1 VDSGFGEEWPP
12 RRKVGERLV
21 AVLADG
27 GVGKEVEVGGGGV
40 LEKVLERDSILRKCA
55 VVEVEGA
62 GLGLVVTGEV
72 AAGEVL
78 VEESPL
84 ITLVGEG
91 KRSWFL
97 QTLRQ
102 VAKLAPQ
109 QREELRRLAPH
120 HSPLP
125 LYLGIVANNVI
136 SLGGDF
142 GVFLAISRI
151 NHSCRPNCRHS
162 QGRVVAARRLRRG
175 EEVTISYIA
184 DQVAT
189 AAERAAELAYWG
201 FVCRCEACLGPGVA
215 AGMAR
220 VGELAALVERL
231 QDEGHL
237 VEGDAGRLLRS
248 TVYGDILGVLGEGDR
263 LLRLLP
269 RLSPPPRALHL
280 SLLLSCTALGAR
292 ALALGLATA
301 SNRRR
306 VEEGLEQAAARARS
320 RPHHWEL
327 YLTCLARSLLA
338 QVTWTHGI

>member
-1 VDSGFGEEWPP
+1 
-12 RRKVGERLV
+12 
-21 AVLADG
+21 
-27 GVGKEVEVGGGGV
+27 
-40 LEKVLERDSILRKCA
+40 
-55 VVEVEGA
+55 
-62 GLGLVVTGEV
+62 
-72 AAGEVL
+72 
-78 VEESPL
+78 
-84 ITLVGEG
+84 
-91 KRSWFL
+91 
-97 QTLRQ
+97 
-102 VAKLAPQ
+102 
-109 QREELRRLAPH
+109 
-120 HSPLP
+120 
-125 LYLGIVANNVI
+125 
-136 SLGGDF
+136 
-142 GVFLAISRI
+142 
-151 NHSCRPNCRHS
+151 
-162 QGRVVAARRLRRG
+162 
-175 EEVTISYIA
+175 
-184 DQVAT
+184 
-189 AAERAAELAYWG
+189 
-201 FVCRCEACLGPGVA
+201 
-215 AGMAR
+215 MAR

-320 RPHHWEL
+320 GPHHWEL